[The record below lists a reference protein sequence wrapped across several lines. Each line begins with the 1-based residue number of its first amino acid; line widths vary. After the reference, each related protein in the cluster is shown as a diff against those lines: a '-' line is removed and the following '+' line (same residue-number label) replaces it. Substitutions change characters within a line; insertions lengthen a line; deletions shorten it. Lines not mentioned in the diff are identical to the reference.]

1 MAAKH
6 DFNIKTINE
15 MFESGFRIQPDIA
28 GFELIDRVF
37 ALRMDSTLEHDS
49 NQAICS
55 IVQHNQDVIA
65 AHPKFVSLL
74 HDVLGMSSDS
84 SSVPLAMALIS
95 LVPDIECLYSF
106 DHRKI
111 EFTPLQYA
119 VLHNSHVDI
128 IKELLSKG
136 ADPNRMCPTGSASPD
151 TLLTLSINMIHRD
164 RLAVV
169 SALLDHDSDP
179 NIVSPARGTYPLFI
193 CLKLLSG
200 RNDESMITT
209 IVKCLDILLK
219 AGAKVNQPIKSY
231 LERAPICA
239 NPGKYYKIIGVC
251 GLITFQ
257 PAYDTGQYSIRDNL
271 SIIELLVDAGTIP
284 HEVEH
289 MSRSLLDQYKHC
301 LNYPELYNITGASKY
316 FVYCVM
322 KLLEAGFDL
331 YFHGN
336 TVTSLPTCCRDVK
349 VLRKTESKYCT
360 RYDAI
365 CKYCFLNQCQPSAAK
380 NAVQVGF
387 SLYPCLGFYIRQCMP
402 PEDCTSDFTIA
413 ATTHSQAVFGTF
425 TPRNGRTIGCT
436 LLR

>member
-6 DFNIKTINE
+6 DLNIETINE
-15 MFESGFRIQPDIA
+15 MFESGFRIQPDCA

-37 ALRMDSTLEHDS
+37 ALHKDYPLAHDT

-74 HDVLGMSSDS
+74 HDVLRISSNS

-95 LVPDIECLYSF
+95 LAPDIECLYSF

-111 EFTPLQYA
+111 ELTPLQNA
-119 VLHNSHVDI
+119 VLHYSHVNV
-128 IKELLSKG
+128 IKALLSRG
-136 ADPNRMCPTGSASPD
+136 ADPNRMCPTGSTSTD
-151 TLLTLSINMIHRD
+151 TLLTLSINRINRD

-169 SALLDHDSDP
+169 FAFLDHDSDP
-179 NIVSPARGTYPLFI
+179 NIVSPARGMYPLFI
-193 CLKLLSG
+193 CLKLLSV

-251 GLITFQ
+251 GLVTFQ
-257 PAYDTGQYSIRDNL
+257 PAYDIGKYCIRENL

-289 MSRSLLDQYKHC
+289 MSRSLLDQYKDC
-301 LNYPELYNITGASKY
+301 LFYPEVCNITGPSKY
-316 FVYCVM
+316 FDCCVM

-336 TVTSLPTCCRDVK
+336 TVTSLRRGAVTSFASRYHGRRDVITPPDMTPYINIVSLINASHQQPK
-349 VLRKTESKYCT
+349 TLFKLALVCIRAWVSISDSVCHLKIALRTLPLPAPLIARLCLEH
-360 RYDAI
+360 
-365 CKYCFLNQCQPSAAK
+365 LPSVMD
-380 NAVQVGF
+380 VQ
-387 SLYPCLGFYIRQCMP
+387 
-402 PEDCTSDFTIA
+402 
-413 ATTHSQAVFGTF
+413 
-425 TPRNGRTIGCT
+425 
-436 LLR
+436 